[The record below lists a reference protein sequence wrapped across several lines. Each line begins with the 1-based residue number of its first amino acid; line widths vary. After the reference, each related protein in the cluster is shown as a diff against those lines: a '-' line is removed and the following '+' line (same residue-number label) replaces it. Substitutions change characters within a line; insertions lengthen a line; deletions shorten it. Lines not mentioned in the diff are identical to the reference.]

1 MGTRLDTSNE
11 FSAAVALE
19 HPFNQGNANYG
30 GLSIS
35 LTGKEIFLTI
45 CRRNQRG
52 YANCDIYR
60 SVKRVS
66 AIEDGKV
73 YYFWE
78 ELDTLSTAINAGDS
92 WESQPSLSADGRS
105 MLFAKYSDNT
115 RGIDIYESTR
125 DSTGTWSV
133 AKPIV
138 GGVNT
143 KGNEKA
149 PFLHPDGVTLYFS
162 SDGHQGMGGYDLFM
176 SKKVNGLWEKPQN
189 LGKPINS
196 EEDDHGLIVSTDG
209 RYAYFASTKFSQRA
223 DFDIISFELPQK
235 YRPEEIVVYK
245 GFVDNPAEGAVLE
258 LSRANGSKLKDIEVA
273 SGDGM
278 FATILKKSDLK
289 EPVVATVKKK
299 GYAFNSEVVQLGN
312 SKKRLIEGEK
322 LELREIVTDE
332 PYRINDINFSSNS
345 YALNSEAKSV
355 LKQFSEFL
363 KLNKEY
369 NIEIRGHTDDVGGR
383 EANKKL
389 SIERALEVKKFLLSN
404 GIAAKRLSH
413 KGFGQEMPLEPNE
426 NELARAKNRRT
437 EFVLRKP

>member
-1 MGTRLDTSNE
+1 M
-11 FSAAVALE
+11 
-19 HPFNQGNANYG
+19 
-30 GLSIS
+30 
-35 LTGKEIFLTI
+35 
-45 CRRNQRG
+45 
-52 YANCDIYR
+52 
-60 SVKRVS
+60 
-66 AIEDGKV
+66 
-73 YYFWE
+73 
-78 ELDTLSTAINAGDS
+78 
-92 WESQPSLSADGRS
+92 
-105 MLFAKYSDNT
+105 
-115 RGIDIYESTR
+115 
-125 DSTGTWSV
+125 
-133 AKPIV
+133 
-138 GGVNT
+138 
-143 KGNEKA
+143 
-149 PFLHPDGVTLYFS
+149 
-162 SDGHQGMGGYDLFM
+162 
-176 SKKVNGLWEKPQN
+176 
-189 LGKPINS
+189 
-196 EEDDHGLIVSTDG
+196 
-209 RYAYFASTKFSQRA
+209 
-223 DFDIISFELPQK
+223 
-235 YRPEEIVVYK
+235 VYK

-312 SKKRLIEGEK
+312 SKNGLIEGEK